1 MSFDKQL
8 LKNPWLR
15 GYSLLNRLRGD
26 TLLLNS
32 LYIMISTVVTAAI
45 GYLYWVVAAHFYIAH
60 DLGLAS
66 ALISIMTLTSTL
78 ADLGVSSMLVQMLP
92 QRKTDAAW
100 SLTLNAGLI
109 TGTLASLV
117 AAVIMIVVLP
127 LFSHQFAILWQDGI
141 YAIVFVAGVPLGTI
155 VNLLDQAF
163 VAERNAS
170 NILLRNLV
178 FALIKLFLLVPL
190 TFIGALGVFS
200 SWVLAL
206 AIGLVLGGLLLVTRL
221 SRTYYLTIRGV
232 VRQVQTMFSSLAGHH
247 FINLGGK
254 ASLYLLPVLV
264 TVRLSPE
271 DNAYYYTASM
281 VGTFFFM
288 VSASVAVSLF
298 AEGSHNAEDVLHK
311 AASSSV
317 IIGMLLGP
325 AMLLS
330 FLGGRYILLLFGPD
344 YVQHALS
351 LLMILTI
358 AAVPDAITNIYV
370 SILRVQKRLRWAAL
384 LNLGMALLS
393 LTIAWIL
400 LPILG
405 ISGAGLAF
413 LIAQAVGSLIAG
425 ADLFRYYRHPSSV
438 HAEWDQSSYE
448 MANSLWPIP
457 IYEYETD
464 TNLLALPIWLPSL
477 SKQSMPR
484 GLPNTGNSMQRVPDF
499 EENLSSEGMETF
511 FDENTPT
518 LPQIEVHYRHR
529 SQRAFSD
536 QKDHPSF
543 TAPEATRVNQDVERW
558 LERWR
563 RNISSWPTSSL
574 EIPGRNADRNS
585 P

>member
-1 MSFDKQL
+1 MSFDKQP
-8 LKNPWLR
+8 LKNPRLW
-15 GYSLLNRLRGD
+15 GYSLLNRLRSD
-26 TLLLNS
+26 PLLINS
-32 LYIMISTVVTAAI
+32 LYIMISTVVTAII
-45 GYLYWVVAAHFYIAH
+45 GYLYWIVAAHFYVAH

-78 ADLGVSSMLVQMLP
+78 ADLGVSSMLVQILP
-92 QRKTDAAW
+92 RRKTDVEW

-109 TGTLASLV
+109 TSTLASIL

-127 LFSHQFAILWQDGI
+127 LFSHQFAILWQNVI
-141 YAIVFVAGVPLGTI
+141 YAIVFVVGVPLGTI
-155 VNLLDQAF
+155 VTLLDQAF
-163 VAERNAS
+163 VAERTAS
-170 NILLRNLV
+170 NILLRNVV

-206 AIGLVLGGLLLVTRL
+206 AIALILGGLLLVTRL
-221 SRTYYLTIRGV
+221 SRTYFLTIRSI

-264 TVRLSPE
+264 TVRLSPV

-325 AMLLS
+325 AMLIS
-330 FLGGRYILLLFGPD
+330 FLGGRYILLLFGPN

-351 LLMILTI
+351 LLTILTI

-370 SILRVQKRLRWAAL
+370 SILRIQKRLRWAAL

-393 LTIAWIL
+393 LTIAWVL

-405 ISGAGLAF
+405 ILGAGLAF

-425 ADLFRYYRHPSSV
+425 VDLFRYYRHSISA
-438 HAEWDQSSYE
+438 HAERDESSHE
-448 MANSLWPIP
+448 MANSLRPIP
-457 IYEYETD
+457 IYDYETD
-464 TNLLALPIWLPSL
+464 TSLLALPIWLS
-477 SKQSMPR
+477 SFRMQSMPKR
-484 GLPNTGNSMQRVPDF
+484 LPNTDNSMQRVPDS
-499 EENLSSEGMETF
+499 EEELSLEGMETF
-511 FDENTPT
+511 FDENTQT
-518 LPQIEVHYRHR
+518 LQRIEVRYRHR
-529 SQRAFSD
+529 SQRAFSN

-543 TAPEATRVNQDVERW
+543 MAPETIRLNQDVERW

-563 RNISSWPTSSL
+563 GDISSSPTSRL
-574 EIPGRNADRNS
+574 KLPERNTDE
-585 P
+585 